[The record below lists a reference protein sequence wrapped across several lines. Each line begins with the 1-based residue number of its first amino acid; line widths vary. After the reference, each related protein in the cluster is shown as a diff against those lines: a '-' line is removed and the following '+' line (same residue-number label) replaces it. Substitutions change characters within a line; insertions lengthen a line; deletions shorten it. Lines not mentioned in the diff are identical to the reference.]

1 MIREEFIKASNKAF
15 DEANRAK
22 NGWITVV
29 IGNGSK
35 IFTDEVFYDDEDAI
49 FLMDNTFIAK
59 VKYEDIKEIRITS
72 DDDLFEFGNVEI
84 FSDGGGEE

>member
-1 MIREEFIKASNKAF
+1 MIREEFIEASNKAF
-15 DEANRAK
+15 DEANSAK

-72 DDDLFEFGNVEI
+72 DDDLFEFGDVEI

>member
-1 MIREEFIKASNKAF
+1 MRRDEFIEASNKAF

-59 VKYEDIKEIRITS
+59 VKYEDIKEIRITT
-72 DDDLFEFGNVEI
+72 DNDLFDDIEI
-84 FSDGGGEE
+84 FIDGGDEE